1 MPETLPADPQPGYNY
16 DPYLGEDGEDFFIGK
31 IFARWSGPQG
41 FCSTA
46 REWHIMWAGINA
58 GFRAKILGDVPKCPP
73 LWVDEAAYF
82 ETAAMI
88 ANVAKCNIP
97 GVVGTLG
104 GVAAWLASPQ
114 ILALVGKLAGIA

>member
-1 MPETLPADPQPGYNY
+1 
-16 DPYLGEDGEDFFIGK
+16 
-31 IFARWSGPQG
+31 
-41 FCSTA
+41 
-46 REWHIMWAGINA
+46 
-58 GFRAKILGDVPKCPP
+58 
-73 LWVDEAAYF
+73 VDEAAYF